1 MKTLITGAAGF
12 IGYHAARRFLA
23 EGHQVAGIDN
33 LNAYYDPRLKKARLA
48 ELEKDG
54 NFEFTHVDITDR
66 RRMERL
72 FEVQRPEIV
81 IHLAA
86 QAGVRYSIENPH
98 IYAAANLSGFL
109 HVAEGARRTEV
120 RHLIYASS
128 SLATNEPV
136 SLYGATKRAN
146 ELMANSYARL
156 FGFAATG
163 LRFFTV
169 YGPWGRPDMAPFRFA
184 RAITEGRRI
193 DVYNYG
199 RLRRDFTYIDDAI
212 EGLWR
217 VAQRQ
222 QQGHRVFDVGNS
234 CPVRLMDFIHALE
247 RSLGRT
253 ARKNFLPMQ
262 AGDTLSTCA
271 NVEDFERFT
280 GFRPRVSLVQGVQRF
295 VRWFEEYYELGE
307 RHRGYRVLS
316 ASGGG

>member
-1 MKTLITGAAGF
+1 MKILITGAAGF
-12 IGYHAARRFLA
+12 IGYHAARRFLG
-23 EGHQVAGIDN
+23 EGHHVAGIDN
-33 LNAYYDPRLKKARLA
+33 LNGYYDPRLKKARLA
-48 ELEKDG
+48 ELANDG

-98 IYAAANLSGFL
+98 IYAATNLSGFL
-109 HVAEGARRTEV
+109 NVAEGARRTEV

-136 SLYGATKRAN
+136 SLYGATKRAT
-146 ELMANSYARL
+146 ELMANSYAHL

-184 RAITEGRRI
+184 RAILEGKRI

-199 RLRRDFTYIDDAI
+199 RLRRDFIYIDDAI

-217 VAQRQ
+217 VAARRPP
-222 QQGHRVFDVGNS
+222 GHHVFDVGTS
-234 CPVRLMDFIHALE
+234 RPVRLMEFIHAFE
-247 RSLGRT
+247 RSLGSR

-271 NVEDFERFT
+271 NIEDFERFT
-280 GFRPRVSLVQGVQRF
+280 GFRPRISLVQGVERF
-295 VRWFEEYYELGE
+295 VRWYRDYYELGE
-307 RHRGYRVLS
+307 SHRRYRVLS
-316 ASGGG
+316 ASVGG